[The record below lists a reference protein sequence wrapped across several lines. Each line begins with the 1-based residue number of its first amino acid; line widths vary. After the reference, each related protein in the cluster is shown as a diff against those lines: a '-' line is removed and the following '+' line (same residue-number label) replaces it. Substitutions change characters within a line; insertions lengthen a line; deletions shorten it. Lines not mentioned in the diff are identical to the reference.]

1 LDTNPTPS
9 LSGDFG
15 PSQRLALALT
25 GTVALPSPVPATA
38 RVFIGISPHHDAA
51 LPMASPRF
59 FLKSVQTV
67 SAKQV
72 VTRIF
77 DLAELRAVDLPAI
90 PREDYV
96 YPMRETHLI
105 EGAIA
110 DEIKRAQDLLRGA
123 EAAQPKVYEV
133 LLYDDAVLYVREEA
147 PVLMH
152 VVYEYGVPAAEST
165 VEVATL
171 RCC

>member
-1 LDTNPTPS
+1 
-9 LSGDFG
+9 
-15 PSQRLALALT
+15 
-25 GTVALPSPVPATA
+25 
-38 RVFIGISPHHDAA
+38 
-51 LPMASPRF
+51 MASPRF

-105 EGAIA
+105 EGANA

-133 LLYDDAVLYVREEA
+133 LLYEDAVLHVREEA

-165 VEVATL
+165 VEVATM